1 VSIYYISKDALY
13 AISMGLVPKIS
24 RVRKWGHNPVIG
36 TTEEDVWVNGA
47 VYAFP
52 SDSGE
57 SLELV
62 SSAADTEEITIQGLD
77 IGFNQQE
84 DTVILNGTTPVAIPG
99 TWTRVNRAF
108 NSNGT
113 LFTGT
118 VSVRQSGAGPVY
130 ASLLPSH
137 QQTSQAIYTVPSG
150 HKGLILE
157 TNCAINRTGAASL
170 AADFFLNV
178 REFGKVFR
186 KKWHAG
192 VQKDGTSHVKDDMP
206 LPEPLNEKTD
216 VKMSGVAGTT
226 DISGSAWFYVLLIDE
241 R

>member
-1 VSIYYISKDALY
+1 MSVRYVSKDALY
-13 AISMGLVPKIS
+13 AIANSMIPGLS
-24 RVRKWGHNPVIG
+24 RVRKWGHNSAVT
-36 TTEEDVWVNGA
+36 TTEEDIWVNGG

-52 SDSGE
+52 ADAGE

-62 SSAADTEEITIQGLD
+62 STAADDEEITIQGLD

-84 DTVILNGTTPVAIPG
+84 YNVTLNGTTPVPIPG

-108 NSNGT
+108 NNDST
-113 LFTGT
+113 SFTGT
-118 VSVRQSGAGPVY
+118 VSVRKSGAGAVY
-130 ASLLPSH
+130 ASLLPTH
-137 QQTSQAIYTVPSG
+137 QQTSQAIYTIPAG
-150 HKGLILE
+150 HKGLVLE

-170 AADFFLNV
+170 AADFFLNT
-178 REFGKVFR
+178 REFGKIFR

-192 VQKDGTSHVKDDMP
+192 VQKDGTSHVKDDMV
-206 LPEPLNEKTD
+206 LPECLIEKTD

-226 DISGSAWFYVLLIDE
+226 DISGSAWFYILLIDE